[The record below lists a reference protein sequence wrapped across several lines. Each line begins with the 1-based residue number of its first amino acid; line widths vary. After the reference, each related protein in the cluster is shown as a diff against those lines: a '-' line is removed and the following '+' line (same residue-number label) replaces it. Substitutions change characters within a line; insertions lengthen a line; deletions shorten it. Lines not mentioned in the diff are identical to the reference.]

1 MESFLPEEYCNSFI
15 FPLSYPLSLFLPEET
30 QSVYSFFFKH
40 QTPSYKPNLYHTLML
55 GIILS
60 HQQLAAGH
68 SEKDKNQFLSWEQ
81 KDQWIKDIENPVDSL
96 PELIF
101 TILDKA
107 RKASW
112 FKGSEEQ
119 PCPIL
124 VSTVQYEKADFLRAS
139 LEGVLAKEKVKDFFL
154 ARVEALEW
162 SFLAGL
168 DGYMGE
174 GEKAVV
180 LEGIGSH
187 ASWREVEHR
196 SNVEKRDPAEIG
208 AADLFKH
215 EKISGR
221 KLAGIGRSSGRE
233 KVMATLMKQFS
244 EAGISLDAE
253 TQTSLGEQV
262 NQEPIPGTFNI
273 SRETGNIILQAEA
286 SFNEEEISELML
298 GEYNMLRPQLKK
310 DVLHSAGI
318 TNVWL
323 MGPHFYHPAFIS
335 FLKDECRLEAELKMA
350 EKGTVEE
357 IFDLSMKGLST
368 RTALITEAEAKLA
381 EAIAKQKEAEEKK
394 AAIAAEL
401 KMKDER
407 DLFLQ
412 EIKDVCIDPSKKE
425 EYEGQFVSRGEALGI
440 PDLVIKWNITEA
452 LSRVELVQEG
462 EQIGLE
468 VAESSESEE
477 ASTPAPVEETPA
489 EEPEVIAP
497 PVANK
502 SEDKPE
508 KEEKGK
514 EESNEPSP
522 EPVAEKKETEKTEK
536 AEEVLPQ
543 KSEAVPAKEAEPVM
557 EPVLQAAPVAA
568 GVAEAVKPAP
578 VKKASRK
585 REQVAL
591 EDIFSF
597 KGDLPDLEF
606 VSRKATFHQD
616 NDVKVIRLLPKEKVG
631 DASEVE
637 KFKKVHAKELAY
649 FGDLSEISESKD
661 GMYFYRKYI
670 ERQTLKD
677 YAGRN
682 GLANKKSIEDLSS
695 GDLKFILSL
704 LKEVQELPVTHGD
717 LTAENILIVNK
728 RKWNL
733 SKDLEVKFVGFHSR
747 EVSTD
752 ETINQA
758 HKALGAVIGEDVYK
772 EFKEKFQL

>member
-1 MESFLPEEYCNSFI
+1 
-15 FPLSYPLSLFLPEET
+15 
-30 QSVYSFFFKH
+30 
-40 QTPSYKPNLYHTLML
+40 ML

-60 HQQLAAGH
+60 HQQLAAG
-68 SEKDKNQFLSWEQ
+68 SIGKVKAQYLPWEEKNQWLKQ
-81 KDQWIKDIENPVDSL
+81 VDQPVDVL
-96 PELIF
+96 PDLLIG
-101 TILDKA
+101 ILEKA
-107 RKASW
+107 RKAPW
-112 FKGSEEQ
+112 FHGTSDQ

-124 VSTVQYEKADFLRAS
+124 VSTVQYEKADFLHAS
-139 LEGVLAKEKVKDFFL
+139 LEGVLAREKVEDFFL
-154 ARVEALEW
+154 ARVEAIEW

-174 GEKAVV
+174 GEKAVI
-180 LEGIGSH
+180 LEGIGSQ

-196 SNVEKRDPAEIG
+196 NQVEKRNPSEVG
-208 AADLFKH
+208 SADLFKH

-221 KLAGIGRSSGRE
+221 KLDGIGKSSGRE

-273 SRETGNIILQAEA
+273 SREAGNIVLQAEA
-286 SFNEEEISELML
+286 SFSEEEISELML
-298 GEYNMLRPQLKK
+298 GEYHMLRPQLKK

-323 MGPHFYHPAFIS
+323 MGPHFYHPSFIS

-350 EKGTVEE
+350 ELGTVEE

-381 EAIAKQKEAEEKK
+381 EAIARQKAAEEKK

-412 EIKDVCIDPSKKE
+412 EIKDVCTDPARKE
-425 EYEGQFVSRGEALGI
+425 EYENQFVSRGEALGI

-462 EQIGLE
+462 EQIGLAVSE
-468 VAESSESEE
+468 AKAEADSRIEERVEEQAPKPEETAEEEVEVGEPVVAEEVIEE
-477 ASTPAPVEETPA
+477 QAELEKEI
-489 EEPEVIAP
+489 EEPEAEAI
-497 PVANK
+497 
-502 SEDKPE
+502 
-508 KEEKGK
+508 
-514 EESNEPSP
+514 P
-522 EPVAEKKETEKTEK
+522 EPVAEEVTAAKE
-536 AEEVLPQ
+536 EEII
-543 KSEAVPAKEAEPVM
+543 KEAEPVL
-557 EPVLQAAPVAA
+557 EPVIQAAPVTA
-568 GVAEAVKPAP
+568 GVAEAVTAVPSTKP
-578 VKKASRK
+578 SRK
-585 REQVAL
+585 RQQVAL

-597 KGDLPDLEF
+597 KGDLPDEEF

-616 NDVKVIRLLPKEKVG
+616 NDVKVIRMLPSEKVSNE
-631 DASEVE
+631 AEVA
-637 KFKKVHAKELAY
+637 KFRKVHQKELAY
-649 FGDLSEISESKD
+649 YGDLSEISESKD

-670 ERQTLKD
+670 ERQTLRD

-682 GLANKKSIEDLSS
+682 GLSNKKSIEDLSS
-695 GDLKFILSL
+695 TDLKFILTL

-747 EVSTD
+747 DVSEE

-758 HKALGAVIGEDVYK
+758 HMALGSVIGEDVYK